1 MILFTCD
8 VTIFRV
14 NGYLKQIYYETNEN
28 RYSRN
33 DLGYTMLN
41 KIQEL
46 RKYKFII

>member
-14 NGYLKQIYYETNEN
+14 NGYLKKIYYETNEN
-28 RYSRN
+28 RYSSN